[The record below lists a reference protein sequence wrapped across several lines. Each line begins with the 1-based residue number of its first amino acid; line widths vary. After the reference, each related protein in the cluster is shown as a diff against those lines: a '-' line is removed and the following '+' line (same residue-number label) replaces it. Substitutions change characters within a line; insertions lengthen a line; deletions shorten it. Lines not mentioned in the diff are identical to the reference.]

1 MFTLYRV
8 AYVPARKS
16 DRIRLLP
23 HMRTAIWVL
32 FRSKA
37 APCQSQKWIVTHR
50 IGSVSGRPGG
60 GGGVA
65 LHLGA
70 VLTGIRTVAEGNK
83 KDRGLEP
90 TETEVNIFKSKDW
103 DL

>member
-1 MFTLYRV
+1 MPISEVDRNT
-8 AYVPARKS
+8 S
-16 DRIRLLP
+16 DRFCFGE
-23 HMRTAIWVL
+23 A
-32 FRSKA
+32 
-37 APCQSQKWIVTHR
+37 
-50 IGSVSGRPGG
+50 GEG